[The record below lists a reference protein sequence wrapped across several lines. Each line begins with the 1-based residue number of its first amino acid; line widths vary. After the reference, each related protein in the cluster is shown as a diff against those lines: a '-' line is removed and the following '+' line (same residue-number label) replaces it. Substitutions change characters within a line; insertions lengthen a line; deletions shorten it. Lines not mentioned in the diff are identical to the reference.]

1 MQRITSFLAAAFA
14 TSGSLKALSQAE
26 QTNVQTPQPSL
37 GTTRDSTS
45 TKPNAAPAEPKLI
58 PQKKIESRVKTVR
71 KAAANLDRSRQSGT
85 GYGIFGGADL
95 GIIFT
100 SPTGTLY
107 PKLESSQLGFA
118 PTAKFLGSVFTRRI
132 VLDLG
137 IGLQYAAY
145 SGERIG
151 QIVFKPDEDGN
162 DSPSLE
168 PIKEPYTFSQVTM
181 VIEGAARLKFMQ
193 NFQAG
198 LLGTALFSN
207 ASAGFTSLRADEDV
221 NSEPY
226 TVFLGPQFIYEK
238 PIQKYISR
246 IGASFSI
253 SLTGSNR
260 TAFLANLH
268 AGLGSFLND
277 AATIVE
283 TQSVTNVK
291 TKIVKE
297 VISMKAKSAD
307 FSDNISFIFDSQL
320 VNFKLNSSDLSEKSA
335 AFISALGEVFAREK
349 DIWDKLIIEGHTDT
363 RGSANFNQKLSA
375 LRAKTVAMELERSG
389 VPANALLATGL
400 GSSKPIVSK
409 ETSELDFARNRRVE
423 IRILGLK
430 DARKLQRSVDEVKAE
445 FFGKSPQRIPIPEN
459 NPESTPETSN
469 PLSPQE
475 PVWDPGIDT
484 PAGN

>member
-1 MQRITSFLAAAFA
+1 MVNAQRIASFLAAVLA
-14 TSGSLKALSQAE
+14 TSGSLKAHSQDE
-26 QTNVQTPQPSL
+26 ETNAQTPKPSL
-37 GTTRDSTS
+37 GSTSDSTAA
-45 TKPNAAPAEPKLI
+45 KPNAAPAEPKFI
-58 PQKKIESRVKTVR
+58 PQKTIERRVKTDR
-71 KAAANLDRSRQSGT
+71 KVATSFDRSRQSGT

-100 SPTGTLY
+100 SPTGNLY
-107 PKLESSQLGFA
+107 PKLESSQLGFT
-118 PTAKFLGSVFTRRI
+118 PTAKFLGSIFTRRI

-151 QIVFKPDEDGN
+151 QIVFKQDEDGN
-162 DSPSLE
+162 NSPSLE
-168 PIKEPYTFSQVTM
+168 PIKEPYSFSQVTM
-181 VIEGAARLKFMQ
+181 VIEGAARLKFMR

-221 NSEPY
+221 NFEPF

-260 TAFLANLH
+260 TAYLANLH
-268 AGLGSFLND
+268 AGLGSFLKE
-277 AATIVE
+277 AATIVQTQRE
-283 TQSVTNVK
+283 TKVK

-297 VISMKAKSAD
+297 VISMKAQTAEVT
-307 FSDNISFIFDSQL
+307 DNISFIFDSQM

-389 VPANALLATGL
+389 VPANALLANGL
-400 GSSKPIVSK
+400 GSSKPLVSNEK
-409 ETSELDFARNRRVE
+409 SELDFARNRRVE

-430 DARKLQRSVDEVKAE
+430 DARKLQRSVDEVQAE
-445 FFGKSPQRIPIPEN
+445 FFGKSTPRIPIPK
-459 NPESTPETSN
+459 STPETSN
-469 PLSPQE
+469 PSNPQE
-475 PVWDPGIDT
+475 PAWDPGIDT